1 MTFSL
6 NAKISAV
13 YYTNNLFLLY
23 ILTLML
29 KHLVYV
35 GWRTPGTFPTDNN
48 NTLYNADQ
56 ILCVSFSLEFFSNA
70 ALLCDLG

>member
-13 YYTNNLFLLY
+13 SITQILCCLIY
-23 ILTLML
+23 ILTLIQ
-29 KHLVYV
+29 HLVYV
-35 GWRTPGTFPTDNN
+35 GWRTLGTFPTDNN
-48 NTLYNADQ
+48 NTLYDADQ

-70 ALLCDLG
+70 ALFCDLG